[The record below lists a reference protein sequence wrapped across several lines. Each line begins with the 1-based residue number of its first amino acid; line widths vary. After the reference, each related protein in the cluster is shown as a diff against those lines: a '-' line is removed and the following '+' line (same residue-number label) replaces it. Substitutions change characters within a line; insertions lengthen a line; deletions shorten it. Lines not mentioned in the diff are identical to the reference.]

1 MDVYILL
8 LITCECSTDR
18 RSYII
23 LGESNTYYE
32 EFRQIIMRTIL
43 KFLLEGLE
51 KENLRK
57 NYWRAH
63 SYVSADYGMP
73 LLLMRIFAIYF

>member
-1 MDVYILL
+1 MSTYCSSSLVSVA
-8 LITCECSTDR
+8 LIEGLT
-18 RSYII
+18 SYW
-23 LGESNTYYE
+23 GKSNTYYE
-32 EFRQIIMRTIL
+32 EFLQIIMRTIL

-73 LLLMRIFAIYF
+73 FLLMRIFTIYSK